1 MQQKNGVYDVP
12 RRGGA
17 LQWSLKYSRSN
28 KVGCLRYKWNLDQ
41 SSCISATAHSRR
53 AIFTSL
59 KTIIGSTGI
68 IYEMFR
74 LLSTYLYS
82 IVVSVKHL
90 DSAFGK
96 KN

>member
-17 LQWSLKYSRSN
+17 SN
-28 KVGCLRYKWNLDQ
+28 ILEAITFGCLRYKWNLDQ
-41 SSCISATAHSRR
+41 SSCISATARSRR

-68 IYEMFR
+68 IYEM
-74 LLSTYLYS
+74 LL
-82 IVVSVKHL
+82 
-90 DSAFGK
+90 
-96 KN
+96 